1 MSLDSPYVKIDPAP
15 LYKHSQE
22 AQQVLASDGEFS
34 PKKEDVP
41 AVGNWFEKQEL
52 RIDRLSPD
60 QLAWLY
66 AQGWAGSIESGVTF
80 DAYGYAYGLLE
91 RTEIR
96 AQAVLQDLV
105 RDYVEAY
112 NEGRSINDARYDD
125 IIKIW
130 TAVLN
135 QSQDEW
141 GTLQGDDVDYDV
153 LVEGLIDGI
162 STDHSDY
169 DGDTAK
175 SLDNWGGSERTRIAD
190 QFDAQVS
197 KAQSDLISRGLNN
210 TTVWSTVNA
219 GVERERSI
227 ANTDLE
233 DQITQRQLDLKHRL
247 YDTKSQMRDR
257 VLAARDRLRATIHG
271 ERNTRLA
278 QKNTIIEALTRFME
292 RRTDSYPTL
301 SEVGNLAAA
310 LGSGSPNSFVA
321 GR

>member
-1 MSLDSPYVKIDPAP
+1 MSLDKSYGKIDPVP

-22 AQQVLASDGEFS
+22 AQQEASDGEFS
-34 PKKEDVP
+34 PIPEKVP
-41 AVGNWFEKQEL
+41 VVGSWFEKQEL
-52 RIDRLSPD
+52 KINRLSPD

-66 AQGWAGSIESGVTF
+66 AQGWSGSIDKGVSF
-80 DAYGYAYGLLE
+80 DPYGYAYGYLE
-91 RTEIR
+91 RTEIK
-96 AQAVLQDLV
+96 ANKVLQDLV

-112 NEGRSINDARYDD
+112 NQGRSINDARYDD
-125 IIKIW
+125 IIRIW

-190 QFDAQVS
+190 QFDSQVS

-247 YDTKSQMRDR
+247 YDTKSQMRAR
-257 VLAARDRLRATIHG
+257 ILAARDRLRAPIHG

-278 QKNTIIEALTRFME
+278 QRNTIIEALTRFME